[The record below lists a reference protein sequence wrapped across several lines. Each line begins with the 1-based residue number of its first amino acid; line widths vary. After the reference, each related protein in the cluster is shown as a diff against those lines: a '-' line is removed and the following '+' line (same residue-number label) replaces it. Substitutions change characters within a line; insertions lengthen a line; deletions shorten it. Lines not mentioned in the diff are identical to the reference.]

1 MKPKKP
7 GRPSPLPGPVLAQ
20 KVSNPSAAMDA
31 CGIDRERYRVF
42 IEDVADGFYETNLN
56 GDFVFFNEA
65 FCRIFGL
72 GCAEMQNRN
81 YCEFMDKKNAEI
93 AFEHFNRIYRTGE
106 GFTDIIWDIT
116 RKDGERRILK
126 ISAKLIFDDHRQK
139 IGFRGIARD
148 ITRERRAA
156 RSNQALFRIAKAL
169 PLFRQLDQLLE
180 FIIKE
185 VQDLLAVEGAS
196 VILLDEEKQ
205 EFYFPAATYDDK
217 EAGKRMREIRF
228 PADKGVA
235 GHVYRTGQPMI
246 VPDTSKSPYFFK
258 KVDEKSAYQTR
269 NMLDVPIRIQDR
281 MIGVLCAV
289 NKKERGFDQADVF
302 LLGTIA
308 STVAHPIENARIN
321 EALKRSYEEVKSL
334 NRAKDRVINHLSHE
348 LKTPV
353 SVLAASL
360 SLLSK
365 NLTEQKTDK
374 GWERALERAQRNLK
388 RILEMQYQ
396 VEDILRER
404 DYKAHTML
412 SALLDVCT
420 DELEALITE
429 ELGDVDAVEK
439 IRNRIEN
446 LFGPR
451 HLAPQTI
458 QLDRFIRRHLKH
470 LRPRFSH
477 RKCLLKTRISATAP
491 ILIPEEVLSK
501 IVEGLIRNAVENTP
515 DGGRIEIIVKTG
527 ENGPE
532 LIVKDHGIGITE
544 ENQRLIFEST
554 FTTSETVNYSTK
566 SPFDFYAGGKG
577 FDLLR
582 MKIFSERYHFA
593 IRMESSR
600 CRFIPQDRDL
610 CPGDISACSH
620 CRTPDDCLNSG
631 GTAMTLRFLPANRIA
646 SLNQSMVYETITS
659 DGEKHD
665 YIAKFS

>member
-1 MKPKKP
+1 MKSKKTRQKP
-7 GRPSPLPGPVLAQ
+7 HPPDPTPVPN
-20 KVSNPSAAMDA
+20 VSVAPMTADA

-65 FCRIFGL
+65 FCRIFGF
-72 GCAEMQNRN
+72 GCDEMQNRN
-81 YCEFMDKKNAEI
+81 YREFMDPKNAEI
-93 AFEHFNRIYRTGE
+93 AFEQFNKIYRTGQ

-116 RKDGERRILK
+116 RKDGERCILK

-148 ITRERRAA
+148 ITHERRAA

-169 PLFRQLDQLLE
+169 PLFRQLDQLLD

-185 VQDLLAVEGAS
+185 VQDLIAVEGAS
-196 VILLDEEKQ
+196 VILLDEDKK
-205 EFYFPAATYDDK
+205 EFYFPAVTYDDK
-217 EAGKRMREIRF
+217 ETGKRMREIRF

-235 GHVYRTGQPMI
+235 GHVYQTGQPMI

-258 KVDEKSAYQTR
+258 QVDEKAVYQTR
-269 NMLDVPIRIQDR
+269 NMLDVPIGIQDR

-289 NKKERGFDQADVF
+289 NKKEGNFDQADVF

-321 EALKRSYEEVKSL
+321 EELKRSYEEVQSL

-353 SVLAASL
+353 SVLSASL

-365 NLTEQKTDK
+365 KLAEQKKVT

-429 ELGDVDAVEK
+429 ELGDVGAIER
-439 IRNRIEN
+439 IRKRIDG
-446 LFGPR
+446 LFGPKN
-451 HLAPQTI
+451 LVP
-458 QLDRFIRRHLKH
+458 RRIKLGPFVRKHLKH
-470 LRPRFSH
+470 LRPEFSH
-477 RKCLLKTRISATAP
+477 RKCHLEPRISATAP
-491 ILIPEEVLSK
+491 IQIPEEVLLK
-501 IVEGLIRNAVENTP
+501 IVTGLVRNAIENTP

-527 ENGPE
+527 EKGPE
-532 LIVKDHGIGITE
+532 LVVKDYGIGITE

-554 FTTSETVNYSTK
+554 FTTTETADYSTK
-566 SPFDFYAGGKG
+566 APYDFYAGGKG

-582 MKIFSERYHFA
+582 MKIFSERYNFA

-600 CRFIPQDRDL
+600 CRFIPRDRDL
-610 CPGDISACSH
+610 CPGDIAACKD
-620 CRTPDDCLNSG
+620 CRTTDDCHNSG
-631 GTAMTLRFLPANRIA
+631 GTIMTLRFLPVKKTA
-646 SLNQSMVYETITS
+646 SPDKFTVYKKITS
-659 DGEKHD
+659 NGE
-665 YIAKFS
+665 II

>member
-1 MKPKKP
+1 MKSKKTRQKP
-7 GRPSPLPGPVLAQ
+7 HPSDPTHLQ
-20 KVSNPSAAMDA
+20 NVSIAPMAADA

-42 IEDVADGFYETNLN
+42 IEDVADGFYETNLT

-65 FCRIFGL
+65 FCRIFGF
-72 GCAEMQNRN
+72 GCDEMQNRN
-81 YCEFMDKKNAEI
+81 YHEFMDPKNAEI
-93 AFEHFNRIYRTGE
+93 AFEHFNKIYRTGE

-116 RKDGERRILK
+116 RKDRERRILK

-148 ITRERRAA
+148 ITHERRAA

-169 PLFRQLDQLLE
+169 PLFRQLDQLLD

-185 VQDLLAVEGAS
+185 VQDLIAVEGAS
-196 VILLDEEKQ
+196 VILLDEEKK
-205 EFYFPAATYDDK
+205 EFYFPAVNYDDK
-217 EAGKRMREIRF
+217 ETGKRMREIRF

-258 KVDEKSAYQTR
+258 QVDEKAAYQTR
-269 NMLDVPIRIQDR
+269 NMLDVPIGIQDR

-289 NKKERGFDQADVF
+289 NKKEGDFDQADVF

-321 EALKRSYEEVKSL
+321 EELKRSYEEVQSL

-353 SVLAASL
+353 SVLSASL
-360 SLLSK
+360 GLLSK
-365 NLTEQKTDK
+365 KLAGQKMDK
-374 GWERALERAQRNLK
+374 GWERAMERAQRNLK

-429 ELGDVDAVEK
+429 ELGDVDAIEK
-439 IRNRIEN
+439 IRNRIDG
-446 LFGPR
+446 LFGPKN
-451 HLAPQTI
+451 LVPQTI
-458 QLDRFIRRHLKH
+458 KLDQFVRKHLKN
-470 LRPRFSH
+470 LRPGFAH
-477 RKCLLKTRISATAP
+477 RKCHLKTRISGTAP
-491 ILIPEEVLSK
+491 ILIPEEVLLK
-501 IVEGLIRNAVENTP
+501 IVTGLIRNAIENTP

-527 ENGPE
+527 QKGPE
-532 LIVKDHGIGITE
+532 LAVKDHGIGITE

-566 SPFDFYAGGKG
+566 APYDFYAGGKG

-582 MKIFSERYHFA
+582 MKIFSERYNFA

-610 CPGDISACSH
+610 CPGDIAACKD
-620 CRTPDDCLNSG
+620 CQTTDDCLNSG
-631 GTAMTLRFLPANRIA
+631 GTTMTLRFLPTKRIA
-646 SLNQSMVYETITS
+646 SPKKSSEYENITS
-659 DGEKHD
+659 NGERK
-665 YIAKFS
+665 